1 MAGIES
7 EAVPNAHFPS
17 LTSLVPNAASA
28 PLPCSPH
35 NRLHPIRIM
44 LNNARWSLM
53 DYKYKG
59 GWGGWAGLEWT
70 ACKGWAGKAL
80 GGVQC
85 RSLVLLRPW
94 LAAGVAACWGKG
106 GEIPCS
112 STLLKLMCV
121 PCAHSSPAA
130 VPCCRPFPCRGG
142 GTQAQRNDV
151 HRGAAWRPGQ

>member
-59 GWGGWAGLEWT
+59 GWGGWTVLEWT
-70 ACKGWAGKAL
+70 A
-80 GGVQC
+80 
-85 RSLVLLRPW
+85 
-94 LAAGVAACWGKG
+94 
-106 GEIPCS
+106 
-112 STLLKLMCV
+112 
-121 PCAHSSPAA
+121 
-130 VPCCRPFPCRGG
+130 
-142 GTQAQRNDV
+142 
-151 HRGAAWRPGQ
+151 